1 MDDGAIPN
9 VRRLTEADSGSAM
22 VLRTGDRLSVSLGG
36 NPTTGYS
43 WQVAAVDERVLAPA
57 GEPGYRASSPAIG
70 AGGVFTFEF
79 EAVAAGRTTLR
90 LAYRRPWEKRRRP
103 MQTFA
108 VTVTVEP
115 PGGENREL
123 P

>member
-22 VLRTGDRLSVSLGG
+22 ALRTGDRLSVSLGG

-43 WQVAAVDERVLAPA
+43 WALAAVNRRVLAPA

-79 EAVAAGRTTLR
+79 EAVAAGHTALR
-90 LAYRRPWEKRRRP
+90 LVYRRPWEKRRRP
-103 MQTFA
+103 AQIFS

-115 PGGENREL
+115 PGGEDHGL

>member
-1 MDDGAIPN
+1 MDERFSPN
-9 VRRLTEADSGSAM
+9 ERWLTEADAGSM
-22 VLRTGDRLSVSLGG
+22 VELRRGDRLSISLGG

-70 AGGVFTFEF
+70 GGGSFTFGF
-79 EAVAAGRTTLR
+79 QAVAAGSTALR
-90 LAYRRPWEKRRRP
+90 LVYRRPWEKRRRP
-103 MQTFA
+103 AQTFA
-108 VTVTVEP
+108 VAVTVEP
-115 PGGENREL
+115 PGGEDHGL